1 MSKAD
6 IIDYLNKGLK
16 RGYGLNTLKHTLLQH
31 GHDPAIVEECASAV
45 TSRPQPAHHG
55 SPSFLKK
62 KSPLPWVAFGIVIIL
77 IAGVAIYIL
86 LLEQPQTI
94 GQVVYVQE
102 EPVTPQ
108 LLSQKQQEID
118 AKISEIERLNLT
130 IEEKEV
136 LIQEQLRLIK
146 EINEENK
153 NQMQRI
159 RDFMLEIANR
169 MLGRIS

>member
-77 IAGVAIYIL
+77 IAGVAIAISSYISKTAPRSIVAIHNVIR
-86 LLEQPQTI
+86 EDIRTM
-94 GQVVYVQE
+94 
-102 EPVTPQ
+102 
-108 LLSQKQQEID
+108 
-118 AKISEIERLNLT
+118 
-130 IEEKEV
+130 
-136 LIQEQLRLIK
+136 
-146 EINEENK
+146 K
-153 NQMQRI
+153 NFLQRFLP
-159 RDFMLEIANR
+159 R
-169 MLGRIS
+169 

>member
-1 MSKAD
+1 M
-6 IIDYLNKGLK
+6 
-16 RGYGLNTLKHTLLQH
+16 
-31 GHDPAIVEECASAV
+31 
-45 TSRPQPAHHG
+45 
-55 SPSFLKK
+55 
-62 KSPLPWVAFGIVIIL
+62 PWVAFGIVIIL

-86 LLEQPQTI
+86 LPEQPKTI